1 MISDIAQRERIPRR
15 LLELILLELRHS
27 GILLSRKGKGGGYF
41 LAREPG
47 GVSLG
52 EILRVVEDSLAPIPE
67 LIRLLTCVAANA
79 VMRTAVR
86 FEW

>member
-1 MISDIAQRERIPRR
+1 VLISDIAQRGRIPRR

-47 GVSLG
+47 CVSLDK
-52 EILRVVEDSLAPIPE
+52 IPQVVEGSLVPIPE
-67 LIRLLTCVAANA
+67 LVRLLTYVATNA
-79 VMRTAVR
+79 V
-86 FEW
+86 

>member
-1 MISDIAQRERIPRR
+1 M
-15 LLELILLELRHS
+15 LELILLELRHS

-47 GVSLG
+47 CVSLG
-52 EILRVVEDSLAPIPE
+52 KILEVVEGFLAPIPE
-67 LIRLLTCVAANA
+67 LVRLLTYVATNA
-79 VMRTAVR
+79 VMRTAMR